1 MGEKRELV
9 RVFVQETGR
18 GFQATGRGPNHEY
31 LGTEFGDT
39 EAQAL
44 KAVKARARSAGHTVT
59 PNVEVVTDKPK
70 RPAKVGPD
78 RFTKH

>member
-1 MGEKRELV
+1 MGEKRQLV
-9 RVFVQETGR
+9 RIFVQETGR
-18 GFQATGRGPNHEY
+18 GVQATGRGPNHEY

-44 KAVKARARSAGHTVT
+44 RAIKARARSAGHTVS

-78 RFTKH
+78 RFTVH